1 MKYTLIAATVLVIID
16 FIVRIKNS
24 NIELIRNKLHMS
36 KDSKIIKLL
45 TPKVESKNYEKQ
57 KKLIQKSRLN
67 ISVEGYQMVMLS
79 TFLITLIITTA
90 IFITQYK
97 VKTESAFNK
106 KSINI
111 NLIGS
116 QKESENDAY
125 LNKLT
130 KEAHEKIKYKELFE
144 GGDYEEVQKQIYSL
158 IENQGIDKGL
168 ALEYSE
174 KVYKNLINLYKNK
187 FSYKHILFIV
197 LISISSLL
205 LPNTFLRIRAKR
217 TESLIDEELNKLEI
231 LTLLLLKKEDVNIY
245 QILLKL
251 HSKAEILR
259 PYFKK
264 CINDYQRDGRKAME
278 VMQEEVE
285 HKPFTDFVNILKQ
298 GIDANKKTTFNT
310 LEITRRLRNEILVSM
325 TKDKIE
331 KRNRNILLVRFP
343 MLLAGIYL
351 LVLPWIII
359 FKENL

>member
-1 MKYTLIAATVLVIID
+1 M
-16 FIVRIKNS
+16 
-24 NIELIRNKLHMS
+24 
-36 KDSKIIKLL
+36 
-45 TPKVESKNYEKQ
+45 
-57 KKLIQKSRLN
+57 
-67 ISVEGYQMVMLS
+67 
-79 TFLITLIITTA
+79 
-90 IFITQYK
+90 
-97 VKTESAFNK
+97 
-106 KSINI
+106 
-111 NLIGS
+111 
-116 QKESENDAY
+116 
-125 LNKLT
+125 
-130 KEAHEKIKYKELFE
+130 
-144 GGDYEEVQKQIYSL
+144 
-158 IENQGIDKGL
+158 
-168 ALEYSE
+168 
-174 KVYKNLINLYKNK
+174 
-187 FSYKHILFIV
+187 

>member
-116 QKESENDAY
+116 QKN
-125 LNKLT
+125 
-130 KEAHEKIKYKELFE
+130 
-144 GGDYEEVQKQIYSL
+144 QKTML
-158 IENQGIDKGL
+158 I
-168 ALEYSE
+168 
-174 KVYKNLINLYKNK
+174 
-187 FSYKHILFIV
+187 
-197 LISISSLL
+197 
-205 LPNTFLRIRAKR
+205 
-217 TESLIDEELNKLEI
+217 
-231 LTLLLLKKEDVNIY
+231 
-245 QILLKL
+245 
-251 HSKAEILR
+251 
-259 PYFKK
+259 
-264 CINDYQRDGRKAME
+264 
-278 VMQEEVE
+278 
-285 HKPFTDFVNILKQ
+285 
-298 GIDANKKTTFNT
+298 
-310 LEITRRLRNEILVSM
+310 
-325 TKDKIE
+325 
-331 KRNRNILLVRFP
+331 
-343 MLLAGIYL
+343 
-351 LVLPWIII
+351 
-359 FKENL
+359 